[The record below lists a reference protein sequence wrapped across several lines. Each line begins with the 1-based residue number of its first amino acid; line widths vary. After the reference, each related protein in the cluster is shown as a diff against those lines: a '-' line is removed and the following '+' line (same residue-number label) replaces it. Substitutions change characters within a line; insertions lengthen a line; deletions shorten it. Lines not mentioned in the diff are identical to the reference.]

1 MYEALRAVLRRRF
14 ADADEIEIHGLAVI
28 AGGYSRETFRFDAH
42 ILRNGSREVL
52 PMILRKDPPRES
64 AILHS
69 DRQLEHD
76 LLERLRRHTSLPVS
90 ESYLVE
96 RDPATFGEAAM
107 ILQRMPGSG
116 EVSALFHGDRT
127 EEAEAVAT
135 QLCEYLAQLHL
146 TDPAL
151 LNPDGRLDDPRGVGI
166 DVSSWERYMD
176 TTIEYYL
183 RSYDDFAFDPVPV
196 FRDAYLYLKH
206 TRPRPLPLRVVHGD
220 FNPANFLY
228 ENGRVTAIIDWENA
242 HVGDPREDLG
252 WLKLM
257 DLLSNTNIFG
267 SVKAEGGFLGLYNKL
282 TGFGITEEEVNYFQ
296 IFTGA
301 HIGVPVVS
309 AVKRRIEKKHLEL
322 LHLYLTQPVLV
333 SELAFTQLLGYP
345 NPLAGAQP

>member
-1 MYEALRAVLRRRF
+1 MHEALRAVLRRRF

-282 TGFGITEEEVNYFQ
+282 TGFGVTEEEVNYFQ

>member
-1 MYEALRAVLRRRF
+1 MYDALRAVLRRRF
-14 ADADEIEIHGLAVI
+14 PDADDIEIHDVAVL
-28 AGGYSRETFRFDAH
+28 AGGYSRQTFRFDAH
-42 ILRNGSREVL
+42 LVRNGSREVL
-52 PMILRKDPPRES
+52 PLILRKDPPTES

-76 LLERLRRHTSLPVS
+76 LLDRLRRHTTIPVS

-96 RDPATFGEAAM
+96 SDPATFGSPAM
-107 ILQRMPGSG
+107 IIQRMPGTG
-116 EVSALFHGDRT
+116 KVSALFHGDRVD
-127 EEAEAVAT
+127 EAEAIAT
-135 QLCEYLAQLHL
+135 QLCEYVAQLHL

-151 LNPDGRLDDPRGVGI
+151 LNPDGRLNDPRGVGV
-166 DVSSWERYMD
+166 DVSSWERYME
-176 TTIEYYL
+176 TTIDYYL

-228 ENGRVTAIIDWENA
+228 ENGRVTAIVDWENA
-242 HVGDPREDLG
+242 HIGDPREDLG

-257 DLLSNTNIFG
+257 DLLSNTNLFG

-282 TGFGITEEEVNYFQ
+282 TGFGVTEEEVNYFQ
-296 IFTGA
+296 LFTGA

-309 AVKRRIEKKHLEL
+309 AVKRRIDKKHLEL

-333 SELAFTQLLGYP
+333 SELTFTQLLGYP
-345 NPLAGAQP
+345 NPLAGETA

>member
-1 MYEALRAVLRRRF
+1 MQEALRAVLRRRF
-14 ADADEIEIHGLAVI
+14 PDAEEIEVHDLAVI
-28 AGGYSRETFRFDAH
+28 AGGYSRETFRFDCH
-42 ILRNGSREVL
+42 LLRNGSREVL
-52 PMILRKDPPRES
+52 PMVLRKDPPAES

-76 LLERLRRHTSLPVS
+76 LLERLRQHTTIPVS

-96 RDPATFGEAAM
+96 RDPSYFGTPAM
-107 ILQRMPGSG
+107 VLQRMPGSG

-127 EEAEAVAT
+127 DEAEAVAT
-135 QLCEYLAQLHL
+135 QLCEYIAQLHL
-146 TDPAL
+146 TPPEL
-151 LNPDGRLDDPRGVGI
+151 LNPDGRLNDPRGVGI
-166 DVSSWERYMD
+166 DVSSWERYME
-176 TTIEYYL
+176 TTIDYYL

-196 FRDAYLYLKH
+196 FRDAYLYLKA

-228 ENGRVTAIIDWENA
+228 ADGRVTAIIDWENA

-257 DLLSNTNIFG
+257 DLLSNTNLFG
-267 SVKAEGGFLGLYNKL
+267 SVKKEGGFLGYYNKL
-282 TGFGITEEEVNYFQ
+282 TGFDVTEEEVAYFQ
-296 IFTGA
+296 LFTGA

-309 AVKRRIEKKHLEL
+309 AVKRRIDKKHLEL

-333 SELAFTQLLGYP
+333 SELTFTQLLRYP
-345 NPLAGAQP
+345 NPLAGAQA